1 MALLIM
7 HATHIW
13 EILWEDW
20 NMTKYAWVVP
30 LKDKKRIAIANAFQ
44 TFFEKS
50 SLKPNKLWADK
61 SSECYNI
68 SMKSWWQDNDIKMCL
83 AHNEEKSAVAER
95 FVTTFKNIKKKAN
108 IFSKGYIPNWSEE
121 VLFLVHQKKLVL
133 NLVKERLY
141 SA

>member
-1 MALLIM
+1 MTLLIM

-83 AHNEEKSAVAER
+83 AHNEEKSALLKDLWQLSR
-95 FVTTFKNIKKKAN
+95 ISKKKQ
-108 IFSKGYIPNWSEE
+108 IF
-121 VLFLVHQKKLVL
+121 FQKVTSQIDLRKFFFWCIRK
-133 NLVKERLY
+133 N
-141 SA
+141 